1 MNSGNKQ
8 MTAAVIFA
16 AVQLAVSGV
25 AWSQDKSSTEAKK
38 AADAVKAQADKKV
51 ADAATA
57 APATP
62 RVAAGPAKAS
72 AKLNYLPP
80 GKGVP
85 TRREGGATRGGAGD
99 LRELALSVVTPEHVG
114 WSSSAQPD
122 LYWFVSR
129 PVTQSVMLT
138 IIPAGGAAIDPLFEG
153 MLTSPTGAGIHAAS
167 LSALKVTLETNVDY
181 EWSISLV
188 GDAQSRSRDILASG
202 RVRSVP
208 LSAELKAG
216 IANAENDART
226 EKLAAAGYWYDV
238 VGLLRKNAAAS
249 ATEIS
254 LYESAG
260 LARIAKFLKEGV

>member
-1 MNSGNKQ
+1 MNSGNNKL
-8 MTAAVIFA
+8 ASVVIFA
-16 AVQLAVSGV
+16 VMQFAVLGI
-25 AWSQDKSSTEAKK
+25 AWAQDKAAAEAKN
-38 AADAVKAQADKKV
+38 AADAVKAQAEKKI
-51 ADAATA
+51 ADAAATAPAA
-57 APATP
+57 APAK
-62 RVAAGPAKAS
+62 PA

-114 WSSSAQPD
+114 WASSAQPD

-138 IIPAGGAAIDPLFEG
+138 IIPAGGTAIDPLFEG
-153 MLTSPTGAGIHAAS
+153 MLTAPTSAGIHAAS
-167 LSALKVTLETNVDY
+167 LSSLKVTLEANVDY

-188 GDAQSRSRDILASG
+188 GDVQSRSRDILASG

-208 LSAELKAG
+208 LSAELKAD
-216 IANAENDART
+216 IANANSDART
-226 EKLAAAGYWYDV
+226 EKLAGAGYWYDV
-238 VGLLRKNAAAS
+238 VGLLRKNAPAS
-249 ATEIS
+249 ATEIA